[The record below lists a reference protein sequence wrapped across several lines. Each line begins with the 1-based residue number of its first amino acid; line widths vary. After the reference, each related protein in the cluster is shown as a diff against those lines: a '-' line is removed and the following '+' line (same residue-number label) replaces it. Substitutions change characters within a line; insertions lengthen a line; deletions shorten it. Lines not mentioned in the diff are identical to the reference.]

1 MPVMSQLARR
11 PPTRVPGLPD
21 PGRCLV
27 MGVLNVTPDSFSD
40 GGRYASAG
48 DAVEHGH
55 AMADAGADLIDV
67 GGESTRPGAGRVP
80 AETELARTIPVV
92 RALSRAGLTV
102 GIDTTRAAVA
112 RAALDAGAALV
123 NDVSGGLADP
133 EMAPV
138 VAAARVP
145 FVAMHWR
152 GPSDTMRRHAVY
164 QNVVAEVAAELRV
177 RLHALCD
184 AGSEPAQIILDPG
197 LGFAKTG
204 RHDWQLLGHLGELF
218 ELGRPVLVGP
228 SRKSFLAATLAGRDG
243 AVPPPTA
250 RDVAT
255 VAVCALAAAAGAFC
269 VRVHDVSGGL
279 DAVRVAAEWSAP

>member
-1 MPVMSQLARR
+1 
-11 PPTRVPGLPD
+11 
-21 PGRCLV
+21 
-27 MGVLNVTPDSFSD
+27 
-40 GGRYASAG
+40 
-48 DAVEHGH
+48 
-55 AMADAGADLIDV
+55 MADAGADLIDV
-67 GGESTRPGAGRVP
+67 GGESTRPGAGRVSV
-80 AETELARTIPVV
+80 ETELARTIPVV

-102 GIDTTRAAVA
+102 GIDTTRATVA

-164 QNVVAEVAAELRV
+164 ENVVAEVAAELRV
-177 RLHALCD
+177 RLHALSD
-184 AGSEPAQIILDPG
+184 AGIAPEQIILDPG

-204 RHDWQLLGHLGELF
+204 RHDWQLLGHLDELF

-228 SRKSFLAATLAGRDG
+228 SRKSFLAATLVGRDG

-279 DAVRVAAEWSAP
+279 DAVRVAAEWSTPPSARRTTRSAPRTP